1 MAAER
6 ELEARLEEWAG
17 CAAPRAA
24 EVAAAV
30 AALAGACLEIAALVA
45 RGGIDEALSAPTGQ
59 RSGID
64 EQKRL
69 DVLANKAIV
78 AALARAPVAA
88 ITSEELDA
96 PLALDA
102 GAPLLAAVDPID
114 GSSNIEA
121 NVSIGTIFSLLPART
136 GENLDPGFRQPGSAQ
151 LAAGF
156 AVYGPQTTLAL
167 TLGDG
172 TELYALDP
180 ASGRFALTRS
190 GVQIPPVTR
199 EYAINSSNY
208 RHWDGVV
215 RTYVN
220 DCMLGEAGPRG
231 EDFNMRWTASPVADV
246 FRILA
251 RGGVF
256 LYPGD
261 RREGYGHG
269 RLRLLYEANPIGFVV
284 EQAGGAASTGE
295 RRILDLVPEALHE
308 RVPVVIGSRAE
319 VAYIERLHRE
329 PDLRERSPLF
339 GRRGLLRDW

>member
-1 MAAER
+1 MAGER
-6 ELEARLEEWAG
+6 DLEARLDEWARG
-17 CAAPRAA
+17 GAPRAT
-24 EVAAAV
+24 EVATAV
-30 AALAGACLEIAALVA
+30 SALATACVEIASLIA
-45 RGGIDEALSAPTGQ
+45 RGGTEETLSSTTGR

-69 DVLANKAIV
+69 DVLANDVIV

-88 ITSEELDA
+88 VASEELEA
-96 PLALDA
+96 PLALDTT
-102 GAPLLAAVDPID
+102 APLLAAVDPID

-121 NVSIGTIFSLLPART
+121 NVSIGTIFSLLPASAG
-136 GENLDPGFRQPGSAQ
+136 GEPDAGFRQPGTAQ

-167 TLGDG
+167 TLGAG
-172 TELYALDP
+172 TDLYALDP
-180 ASGRFALTRS
+180 ATRRFLLTRS
-190 GVQIPPVTR
+190 GVPIPSSTR
-199 EYAINSSNY
+199 EYAINTSNY
-208 RHWDGVV
+208 RHWDTVV

-261 RREGYGHG
+261 LREGYRHG
-269 RLRLLYEANPIGFVV
+269 RLRLLYEASPIAFIV

-295 RRILDLVPEALHE
+295 RRLLDLVPHSLHE

-319 VAYIERLHRE
+319 VAYVERLYRE
-329 PDLRERSPLF
+329 PNLRERSPLF
-339 GRRGLLRDW
+339 NRRGLLRDW

>member
-6 ELEARLEEWAG
+6 DLEARLDDWASSG
-17 CAAPRAA
+17 APRAI

-30 AALAGACLEIAALVA
+30 AALAVACVEIAGCIAQ
-45 RGGIDEALSAPTGQ
+45 GGKEETLSSATGR

-69 DVLANKAIV
+69 DVLANDVIV

-88 ITSEELDA
+88 LASEELDA
-96 PLALDA
+96 PLALEA
-102 GAPLLAAVDPID
+102 SAPLLAAVDPID

-121 NVSIGTIFSLLPART
+121 NVSIGTIFSLLPAPA
-136 GENLDPGFRQPGSAQ
+136 GGDLDAGFRQPGTAQ

-167 TLGDG
+167 TLGAG
-172 TELYALDP
+172 TDLYALDP
-180 ASGRFALTRS
+180 VSRRFVSTRS
-190 GVQIPPVTR
+190 RVQIPPHGR
-199 EYAINSSNY
+199 EYAINTSNY
-208 RHWDGVV
+208 RHWDAVV

-220 DCMLGEAGPRG
+220 DCMMGEDGPRG

-261 RREGYGHG
+261 GRKGYTHG
-269 RLRLLYEANPIGFVV
+269 RLRLLYEANPIGLVV

-295 RRILDLVPEALHE
+295 QRILDLVPHALHE

-319 VAYIERLHRE
+319 VALVERLYRE
-329 PDLRERSPLF
+329 PNLRERSPLF